1 MRLTGK
7 SRLSGFDMMGKGL
20 LNVGISLPDALLD
33 EFDEF
38 IEKRGYSSRSEGIR
52 NAIRSYISYY
62 EWMGNIKG
70 HFIGTIAIIYEN
82 TKRDIS
88 DALDVQHHYS
98 HLIRSSVHIYFGQDD
113 CFEVVLLDGSGEEI
127 KKLAE
132 AMMTLKGIK
141 ISKLTTLALK
151 EKI

>member
-62 EWMGNIKG
+62 EWMG
-70 HFIGTIAIIYEN
+70 AIIYEN

-88 DALDVQHHYS
+88 DAVDVQHHYS

>member
-52 NAIRSYISYY
+52 NAIRSYISY
-62 EWMGNIKG
+62 
-70 HFIGTIAIIYEN
+70 
-82 TKRDIS
+82 
-88 DALDVQHHYS
+88 
-98 HLIRSSVHIYFGQDD
+98 
-113 CFEVVLLDGSGEEI
+113 
-127 KKLAE
+127 
-132 AMMTLKGIK
+132 
-141 ISKLTTLALK
+141 
-151 EKI
+151 